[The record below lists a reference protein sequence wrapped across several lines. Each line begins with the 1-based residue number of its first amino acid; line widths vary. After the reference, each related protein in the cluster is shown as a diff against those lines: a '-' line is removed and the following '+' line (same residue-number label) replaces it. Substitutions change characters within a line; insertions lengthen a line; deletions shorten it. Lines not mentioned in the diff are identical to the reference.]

1 MALEGHVLKRVFFI
15 GDRTFSHLNLIKN
28 NPTNR
33 EVRCGNSVLK
43 KNWNITWRTTFLP
56 ETQEK
61 KRKLEYHLVGVVFC
75 RDDDFPRDCSLY
87 FRGEQTITTNGSSQ
101 KRKIPGTCSRLA
113 SHSQFLD
120 GLDIFLIARY
130 PILIGLRAT
139 GG

>member
-15 GDRTFSHLNLIKN
+15 GDRTFSHLNLIKK

-43 KNWNITWRTTFLP
+43 KNWNITWRTTFLL

-75 RDDDFPRDCSLY
+75 RDDDCIFEGNKHLQLMVHAKKKNTRNMFSIGQPFSILRWFRYIFDC
-87 FRGEQTITTNGSSQ
+87 
-101 KRKIPGTCSRLA
+101 
-113 SHSQFLD
+113 
-120 GLDIFLIARY
+120 
-130 PILIGLRAT
+130 
-139 GG
+139 

>member
-1 MALEGHVLKRVFFI
+1 M
-15 GDRTFSHLNLIKN
+15 
-28 NPTNR
+28 
-33 EVRCGNSVLK
+33 
-43 KNWNITWRTTFLP
+43 
-56 ETQEK
+56 
-61 KRKLEYHLVGVVFC
+61 GVVFC

-87 FRGEQTITTNGSSQ
+87 FRGEQTSTTNGSSQ